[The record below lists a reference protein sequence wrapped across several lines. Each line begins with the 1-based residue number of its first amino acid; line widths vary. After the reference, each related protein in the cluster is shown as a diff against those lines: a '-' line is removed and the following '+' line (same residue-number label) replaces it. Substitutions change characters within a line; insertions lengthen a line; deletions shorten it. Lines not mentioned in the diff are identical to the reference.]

1 MILTKK
7 GSTRANLQ
15 TLFAATLILVVAR
28 VLVTAFES
36 AIPEPNYNGI
46 VWNKPIE
53 TIKDNNTS
61 VDKQQKETGR
71 KKLKRVSMSAAFAG
85 NKENRPILF
94 FMTDSNSPMCK
105 SMEHSTLFN
114 PAVREVIEK
123 DYYPVKLA
131 LNEPLNK
138 TEYQI
143 YSQFATPGV
152 PSLVIA
158 TTNGETI
165 SSKTGFYSAVRAYIL
180 LRQTANKIYDDD
192 KKSREAEKTKDG
204 KSKEQKPSVEQK
216 PAEESSRKN
225 PTGTSTKEP

>member
-7 GSTRANLQ
+7 GSTRANLH
-15 TLFAATLILVVAR
+15 TLFAATLILMVAR
-28 VLVTAFES
+28 LIVTAFEDT
-36 AIPEPNYNGI
+36 IPDANYDGI
-46 VWNKPIE
+46 AWNKPVE
-53 TIKDNNTS
+53 AIKDSGTV
-61 VDKQQKETGR
+61 VDTGQKDAPGR
-71 KKLKRVSMSAAFAG
+71 KKIKRVSLSDVFTG

-105 SMEHSTLFN
+105 AMEHSSLFN
-114 PAVREVIEK
+114 PAVRAVIEK

-152 PSLVIA
+152 PSLVVA

-165 SSKTGFYSAVRAYIL
+165 SSKTGFYSAVRAYVL
-180 LRQTANKIYDDD
+180 LRQTANKIYEDD
-192 KKSREAEKTKDG
+192 KKTKEKEKTK
-204 KSKEQKPSVEQK
+204 EQPK
-216 PAEESSRKN
+216 
-225 PTGTSTKEP
+225 

>member
-15 TLFAATLILVVAR
+15 SLFAATLVLIAAR

-36 AIPEPNYNGI
+36 TIPDANYGGI
-46 VWNKPIE
+46 AWNKPVDI
-53 TIKDNNTS
+53 TKDADQGS
-61 VDKQQKETGR
+61 KGVDEAGTREQAER
-71 KKLKRVSMSAAFAG
+71 KKLKRLSLTSVFPG
-85 NKENRPILF
+85 NKDNRPILF

-105 SMEHSTLFN
+105 SMEHSSLFN
-114 PAVREVIEK
+114 PAVRQIVEN

-152 PSLVIA
+152 PALVIA
-158 TTNGETI
+158 TTSGETI
-165 SSKTGFYSAVRAYIL
+165 SSKTGFYSAVRAYVL
-180 LRQTANKIYDDD
+180 LRQTANKIYEDD
-192 KKSREAEKTKDG
+192 KKAKEA
-204 KSKEQKPSVEQK
+204 K
-216 PAEESSRKN
+216 PAKDSTPKKPEAAKP
-225 PTGTSTKEP
+225 PTEKATR